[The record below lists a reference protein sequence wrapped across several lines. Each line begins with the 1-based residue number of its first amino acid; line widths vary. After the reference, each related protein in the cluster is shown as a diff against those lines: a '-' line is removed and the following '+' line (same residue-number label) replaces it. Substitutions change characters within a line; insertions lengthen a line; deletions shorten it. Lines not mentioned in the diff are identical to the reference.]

1 MTRKNLPTY
10 QLSLGE
16 QHVAEAT
23 PVPVSVSQPVQ
34 SPHLETTMPHDMGSV
49 PHSIARSSSGAID
62 LTDIAGQDHAKRALE
77 VAAAGGH
84 SIVFAGA
91 PGFGKTLLTHAL
103 MELMA
108 PAPFVELP
116 FHIDEQHLPDLLRQA
131 EGGSLALGNL
141 ALIRPVTLL
150 PLLVQLAQS
159 FPGVA
164 FVGEMRP
171 CPCGYYGDPVH
182 ECSCSVFLIQ
192 AQQKRLAAM
201 TEQTDILIE
210 VPRLNFDEMAHTRKG
225 ETTAS
230 VRRRVQAARERQ
242 LRRFAGASLPCPTTA
257 AIPMTALDD
266 WCVMDAPAA
275 KLLRAAVQQLHL
287 SVRVYHRVLRL
298 ARTIADLAESDMIM
312 AHHVA
317 EAIQYR
323 PKLGL

>member
-1 MTRKNLPTY
+1 MTHKNLPTY
-10 QLSLGE
+10 QVSLGE
-16 QHVAEAT
+16 QHVAEAA
-23 PVPVSVSQPVQ
+23 PVPVSRPVQ

-62 LTDIAGQDHAKRALE
+62 LADIAGQDHAKRALE
-77 VAAAGGH
+77 VAAAGRH
-84 SIVFAGA
+84 ALVLCGA
-91 PGFGKTLLTHAL
+91 PGFGKTLLTQILADL
-103 MELMA
+103 IT
-108 PAPFVELP
+108 PSPFIRLP
-116 FHIDEQHLPDLLRQA
+116 FLLEEERLLDLLRQA

-150 PLLVQLAQS
+150 PLLVHLAQS

-164 FVGEMRP
+164 LVGEMRP

-230 VRRRVQAARERQ
+230 VRRRVEAARQRQ
-242 LRRFAGASLPCPTTA
+242 LRRFAGTSLTCTSNA
-257 AIPMTALDD
+257 AIPMTALGS
-266 WCVMDAPAA
+266 WCVMDAPAE
-275 KLLRAAVQQLHL
+275 KLLKAAVQQLHL
-287 SVRVYHRVLRL
+287 SVRLYHRMLRL
-298 ARTIADLAESDMIM
+298 ARTIADLAESDLIM
-312 AHHVA
+312 ANHVA

>member
-16 QHVAEAT
+16 QHVAEDT
-23 PVPVSVSQPVQ
+23 PASVSVSQPVQ
-34 SPHLETTMPHDMGSV
+34 SPHLEMTMPQDMGSV
-49 PHSIARSSSGAID
+49 PHSIARSSSGAVD
-62 LTDIAGQDHAKRALE
+62 LADIAGQDHAKRALE

-91 PGFGKTLLTHAL
+91 PGFGKTLLTQILAD
-103 MELMA
+103 LMA
-108 PAPFVELP
+108 PSPFVELP
-116 FHIDEQHLPDLLRQA
+116 FHLDEASLPDLLRQA
-131 EGGSLALGNL
+131 ERGYLGLGNL
-141 ALIRPVTLL
+141 TLIRPVTLL

-164 FVGEMRP
+164 LVGEMRP

-192 AQQKRLAAM
+192 THLKRLADM
-201 TEQTDILIE
+201 TGQADILIE

-225 ETTAS
+225 ETTAA
-230 VRRRVQAARERQ
+230 VRRRVQAARQRQ
-242 LRRFAGASLPCPTTA
+242 RRRFAGTSLTCTSNA
-257 AIPMTALDD
+257 AIPMTALGSC
-266 WCVMDAPAA
+266 CVMDAPAE

-287 SVRVYHRVLRL
+287 SVRLYHRVLRL
-298 ARTIADLAESDMIM
+298 ARTIADLAESDLIM
-312 AHHVA
+312 ANHVA

-323 PKLGL
+323 PKPGL